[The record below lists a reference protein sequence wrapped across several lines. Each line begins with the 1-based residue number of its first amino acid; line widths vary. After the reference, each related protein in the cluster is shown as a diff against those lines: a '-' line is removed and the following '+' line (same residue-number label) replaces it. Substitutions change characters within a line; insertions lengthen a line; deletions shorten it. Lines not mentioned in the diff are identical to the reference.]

1 MTGMRRPELTP
12 ALDASQ
18 PADHVTR
25 THPRLIGGSRLSL
38 PGILASDRWR
48 TNVDRSDIGL
58 CALPTCSRF
67 DSA

>member
-25 THPRLIGGSRLSL
+25 THPRLIGGSRLS
-38 PGILASDRWR
+38 GAVARRRKFLA
-48 TNVDRSDIGL
+48 IGME
-58 CALPTCSRF
+58 RGE
-67 DSA
+67 D

>member
-38 PGILASDRWR
+38 
-48 TNVDRSDIGL
+48 TRSCL
-58 CALPTCSRF
+58 T
-67 DSA
+67 SA